1 MLVEPR
7 EDLLCREMVSVTLL
21 GVMQNVTTTI
31 QENLATSSQTD
42 PQIPILDLY
51 PKSTLAE
58 ISNGIYTKL
67 FIVRLFVI
75 ANYLK
80 QLECPSVADWYNKLW
95 CVHVMESYVTVKGMR
110 DISIYCYGIIFM
122 VYC

>member
-1 MLVEPR
+1 
-7 EDLLCREMVSVTLL
+7 
-21 GVMQNVTTTI
+21 MQNVTTTI

-42 PQIPILDLY
+42 PEIPNLDLY

-58 ISNGIYTKL
+58 VSNGIYTKL

-80 QLECPSVADWYNKLW
+80 QLECPSVADW
-95 CVHVMESYVTVKGMR
+95 
-110 DISIYCYGIIFM
+110 
-122 VYC
+122 